1 MELVGVGQALKR
13 LEGLSSKILDAASSP
28 VRLAI
33 LKLLSS
39 RGPLPYT
46 EIMFAVN
53 LDPVRDAG
61 KFVYHLRS
69 LVDAGL
75 IRLDRKSKK
84 YLSTEL
90 GEMVVKFSRDL
101 EEYLAVKKGKMY
113 VRTSRLAIEEFD
125 RSRIV
130 DSLVREAGVPVELAQ
145 EIAAEAEERLIKLKA
160 RYLTAPLIREF
171 VNALLL
177 ERGLEEYRHKL
188 TRLGMPIYDVT
199 QTVEEAARKG
209 LPVSTVERAAGS
221 SVLKE
226 YVLLKGVSRSVADAH
241 LSGLIHL
248 DSTEN
253 WLLKPDYA
261 SHDPRMILNPP
272 RGGEPPQDLGDALNL
287 IIRVHRRTVGEVS
300 QGEILP
306 FLNVFLAPYLMDMDH
321 AQAGRLIQRFL
332 CELNEEAS
340 INPYTPRLSI
350 GVSPRIPGEL
360 EDEEAAS
367 PKGRSSSYGDFR
379 DEAAAA
385 ASLIIEAADKLSR
398 RTPLL
403 NPLLTVKLEDMDGMG
418 TLYVLEAEH
427 GSIYL
432 DFTPGCEASYSG
444 DGIRLSPG
452 WRGDWRVDVVRTGHA
467 GTVFLN
473 LARMAY
479 ESKENYERFKRLLDD
494 TVQLAVEALKAK
506 EDSLKNRL
514 DMGLLPGLNGLGFSP
529 EGMQHGIGV
538 LGLSEASMIHT
549 GSPIGLGDE
558 AVEFAVETLKHLGE
572 ASSALSKETGLRIN
586 VVQKPC
592 EDGSPRLA
600 RLDVES
606 YGKGA
611 VKFQGLPGNP
621 YYADIPL
628 IPPSLDIP
636 LEARGRLEGTL
647 QEHLRGGHLAL
658 FHVSEADPEAL
669 RVFSLK
675 LREMGVLFATFAMEL
690 SQCNSCH
697 RPSKGLIQICPSCG
711 SSSISHYGAAS
722 ALLQP
727 LKLWPPSKA
736 KTFNEWI
743 RYTIK

>member
-1 MELVGVGQALKR
+1 LPGVDVALKH
-13 LEGLSSKILDAASSP
+13 LEGLSSKVLDAASSP
-28 VRLAI
+28 VRLRM

-84 YLSTEL
+84 YLPTEL
-90 GEMVVKFSRDL
+90 GEMIVRFSRDL

-125 RSRIV
+125 RSRIA

-145 EIAAEAEERLIKLKA
+145 EIAAEAEERLIKLKT

-171 VNALLL
+171 INALLV
-177 ERGLEEYRHKL
+177 EKGLEEYRHKL

-199 QTVEEAARKG
+199 QTIEEAGRKG
-209 LPVSTVERAAGS
+209 LPVSAVEHAASS

-226 YVLLKGVSRSVADAH
+226 YVLLKGVSRRVADAH

-261 SHDPRMILNPP
+261 FHDLRMLLNPP
-272 RGGEPPQDLGDALNL
+272 GGAGTPRDLDEALNL
-287 IIRVHRRTVGEVS
+287 IIRAHRRAVREVS
-300 QGEILP
+300 NGEALP
-306 FLNVFLAPYLMDMDH
+306 FFNILLAPYVEGVDP
-321 AQAGRLIQRFL
+321 AYAGRLIERFL
-332 CELNEEAS
+332 EELNEEAHMDPS
-340 INPYTPRLSI
+340 TPRLSI
-350 GVSPRIPGEL
+350 GISHRIPGEL
-360 EDEEAAS
+360 KDEEALTPRGGAS
-367 PKGRSSSYGDFR
+367 NYGEFE

-385 ASLIIEAADKLSR
+385 ASIIIEAATRISR

-403 NPLLTVKLEDMDGMG
+403 NPLITVKIGETDSMEA
-418 TLYVLEAEH
+418 LYALEAEH

-432 DFTPGCEASYSG
+432 DLTMGCEASYFG
-444 DGIRLSPG
+444 DGVRLSPD
-452 WRGDWRVDVVRTGHA
+452 WSGDWRVDMVRTGHM

-473 LARMAY
+473 LARIAY
-479 ESKENYERFKRLLDD
+479 ESKESFERFRRLLDD
-494 TVQLAVEALKAK
+494 AVESAVEALKAK
-506 EDSLKNRL
+506 GDSLKSRL
-514 DMGLLPGLNGLGFSP
+514 DGGLLPRLRGLGFLP
-529 EGMQHGIGV
+529 GNAQYGIGI
-538 LGLSEASMIHT
+538 LGLSEASMTAT
-549 GSPIGLGDE
+549 GSTMGIDDT
-558 AVEFAVETLKHLGE
+558 AAEFAVKTLRHLSE
-572 ASSALSKETGLRIN
+572 ASSELSRETGMRIN

-592 EDGSPRLA
+592 EDGSSRLA
-600 RLDVES
+600 KLDVEA
-606 YGKGA
+606 YGKAA

-621 YYADIPL
+621 YYTDVPL

-636 LEARGRLEGTL
+636 LESRGSLEGTFQKYL
-647 QEHLRGGHLAL
+647 KGGHLTL
-658 FHVSEADPEAL
+658 FHVSEAEPQAL
-669 RVFSLK
+669 RELSLK
-675 LREMGVLFATFAMEL
+675 LGQMGVHFADFAAEL
-690 SQCNSCH
+690 SQCNDC
-697 RPSKGLIQICPSCG
+697 RRVTKGLTQICPLCG
-711 SSSISHYGAAS
+711 SSSISHYGTAS

-727 LKLWPPSKA
+727 LRLWPPSRAKA
-736 KTFNEWI
+736 KDGWI
-743 RYTIK
+743 RYTVK